1 MSPLM
6 PPLYNSEPPPSS
18 RRRRVLRFMTV
29 LVIVAAVGT
38 TTTWWL
44 NRDDNNGMTAA
55 GTAFAAQT
63 DSRARAPK
71 GVRIRVRVVNGTEV
85 NGLAKRATAVLRDH
99 GFDVV
104 EYESGRGKTP
114 RTTTLVQTHTGHSD
128 WSDRIVRVLGTGGT
142 EVRPDSLLRYVDL
155 TVLLGLD
162 WKPPAQPFRP

>member
-6 PPLYNSEPPPSS
+6 PPLYNNEPPPSS
-18 RRRRVLRFMTV
+18 RRRRVVRFITV
-29 LVIVAAVGT
+29 LAIVAAAGT
-38 TTTWWL
+38 SATWL
-44 NRDDNNGMTAA
+44 LSRDDNNGVTAA

-63 DSRARAPK
+63 DSFARAPK
-71 GVRIRVRVVNGTEV
+71 GVRVRIRVVNATAV

-104 EYESGRGKTP
+104 EYESGREKTP

-128 WSDRIVRVLGTGGT
+128 WSDRVVRVLGTGGT
-142 EVRPDSLLRYVDL
+142 ELRPDSLRYVDL